1 MRALAIPLAL
11 LFGAGVYV
19 ACDTA
24 EPTALGDKES
34 LFTDRYVYMAP
45 VGDCPDGFD
54 QQRVARSNVAL
65 DRNRDGIL
73 CTKTAEADQRVVL
86 VDNVIQR
93 SEPASD

>member
-19 ACDTA
+19 ACDGA

-34 LFTDRYVYMAP
+34 LLVERYVYMAP
-45 VGDCPDGFD
+45 VGDCPEDFD
-54 QQRVARSNVAL
+54 QRRVARSNVAL
-65 DRNRDGIL
+65 DRNRDGLI
-73 CTKTAEADQRVVL
+73 CTKTVDARVVL

-93 SEPASD
+93 SEAASD